1 MSVFTPQELEYLKSQ
16 RLGRLATVDAK
27 GQPQNS
33 PVGFRYNADLDVI
46 EIGGR
51 AMSKTKKFRNIQKNP
66 HVAFVVDDVQPPWK
80 PRCVEIR
87 GEAQALAEGGAGFFG
102 PDYPADPGLI
112 RIRPTQIISFGLEG
126 GPDEASNRKVARV
139 K

>member
-1 MSVFTPQELEYLKSQ
+1 MSNFTPSELEYMKTQ

-51 AMSKTKKFRNIQKNP
+51 AISKTKKFRNIRKNG
-66 HVAFVVDDVQPPWK
+66 HVAFVIDDVLPPWK

-87 GEAQALAEGGAGFFG
+87 GEAEALSSGGKGFFG
-102 PDYPADPGLI
+102 PDYPADDCLI
-112 RIRPTQIISFGLEG
+112 RIRPTQIISVRLEG
-126 GPDEASNRKVARV
+126 EGMEQSNR
-139 K
+139 